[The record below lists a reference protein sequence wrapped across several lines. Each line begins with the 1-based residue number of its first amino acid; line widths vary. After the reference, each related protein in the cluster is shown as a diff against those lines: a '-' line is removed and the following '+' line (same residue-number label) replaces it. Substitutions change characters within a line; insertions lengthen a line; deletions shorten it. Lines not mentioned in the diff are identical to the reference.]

1 MLRFIYIGELDPKF
15 LENDAEVFLKLG
27 NMYDMKSLKDIAE
40 LKMMKNLNTDNM
52 VEFSWAVSR

>member
-40 LKMMKNLNTDNM
+40 LK
-52 VEFSWAVSR
+52 

>member
-40 LKMMKNLNTDNM
+40 LKMMKNLNVDNM
-52 VEFSWAVSR
+52 VEFPWAVSR